1 MPPREVE
8 EHQKLDRTDRP
19 SNRMSIVN
27 DADPSPIVTMVAR
40 DSDLRPRLRDD
51 LSCVAAG
58 TMAALRPDR
67 LLIAWLMLALLW
79 LGGTL
84 WDARASM
91 DLPART
97 AAPRDGLV
105 QQLVVMLPEDQR
117 PVVGDDGRIDG
128 RSLQAAFV
136 DADPEVRRLIEAHRG
151 RGSFE
156 YLRETLWDGF
166 ENSFAGMIQ
175 LDPARTFGGFARSVV
190 TSISTLWT
198 EAQTFFVVFGA
209 YGLLVLSVLG
219 GAICRM
225 DAERLARDRDVSMF
239 GVIRWALVQW
249 RRLWGT
255 SILPPILVLLLLSP
269 IAVLL
274 GLLALVPGLDVVIAI
289 GWGVALVPAFAAGIL
304 FVAWLVSLPF
314 LVPAAAIEAGDPVEI
329 TVRVSTQIRR
339 RPARV
344 ILIFSTALLSGLL
357 AWLMVSGV
365 VVLTIGGANGALAGF
380 FDPIGPIATPTWP
393 GLTLPVV
400 EDSFREPMVVTRGTS
415 AAIMEFWNGLLISF
429 AFAWIPCFMLHA
441 AGRGYLVL
449 RRSVER
455 LPFHD
460 LGEPAPPS

>member
-1 MPPREVE
+1 
-8 EHQKLDRTDRP
+8 
-19 SNRMSIVN
+19 MSIVN
-27 DADPSPIVTMVAR
+27 PADPSPIVTMVAR
-40 DSDLRPRLRDD
+40 DSDLKPRLRDD

-67 LLIAWLMLALLW
+67 LLIAWLMLALIW

-84 WDARASM
+84 WDASTSM

-97 AAPRDGLV
+97 EAPRDGLV
-105 QQLVVMLPEDQR
+105 QQLVVMLPEEQR
-117 PVVGDDGRIDG
+117 PVIRDDGRIDG

-156 YLRETLWDGF
+156 YLRETLWGGLED
-166 ENSFAGMIQ
+166 SFTGMIT
-175 LDPARTFGGFARSVV
+175 LDPARAFGGFARSVV
-190 TSISTLWT
+190 ISVSTLWV
-198 EAQTFFVVFGA
+198 ESQTFFVVVGA
-209 YGLLVLSVLG
+209 YALLILSVLG

-225 DAERLARDRDVSMF
+225 DAERLARDRDLPVV
-239 GVIRWALVQW
+239 GVIRWALAQW

-269 IAVLL
+269 IALLL

-289 GWGVALVPAFAAGIL
+289 CWGVALVPAFAAGIL

-329 TVRVSTQIRR
+329 TVRLSIQIRR

-344 ILIFSTALLSGLL
+344 ILIFATALFAGML

-380 FDPIGPIATPTWP
+380 FNPIGPIPTPTWP
-393 GLTLPVV
+393 ALAMPVTD
-400 EDSFREPMVVTRGTS
+400 DSLHESMVATRGTS
-415 AAIMEFWNGLLISF
+415 VAILEFWNGLLVSF

-455 LPFHD
+455 LPFQD
-460 LGEPAPPS
+460 LGEPSPPQ